1 MSVLLPAMETL
12 PTAAPVLRRTR
23 GVPRHIGFIA
33 DGNRR
38 WAAVHGTT
46 VEQGFRHGALTV
58 HQVLEH
64 CRTLGVEAASV
75 FLMSDRNF
83 GRSVDEV
90 TALVDVLVDL
100 LDTEAAAS
108 TGPIRVLSHF
118 AGGRYVSGRLH
129 AAIARAEETA
139 AGRPGMTVCL
149 GIGYDGRAD
158 LRQAAARALLSP
170 DYDERTELPVG
181 DFLSTAGLPDPDLII
196 RTSGEHR
203 LSGFLLYQAADA
215 TLHFDDR
222 YWPDYNGPA
231 LEEALAAHAAQR
243 RTFGR

>member
-1 MSVLLPAMETL
+1 MQTLPA
-12 PTAAPVLRRTR
+12 PAPAAARLD
-23 GVPRHIGFIA
+23 VPRHIGFIA

-38 WAAVHGTT
+38 WADAHGTT
-46 VEQGFRHGALTV
+46 VEQGFRQGAVVV

-64 CRTLGVEAASV
+64 CRALGAETASV

-83 GRSVDEV
+83 GRSEAEV
-90 TALVDVLVDL
+90 ETLSDVLVDL

-108 TGPIRVLSHF
+108 TGPIRILSHF
-118 AGGRYVSGRLH
+118 SGNYLVPARLL
-129 AAIARAEETA
+129 AAMDRAEGST
-139 AGRPGMTVCL
+139 RKRSGMTVCL

-158 LRQAAARALLSP
+158 VRQAVARALDAP
-170 DYDERTELPVG
+170 DYDGRRTLPV
-181 DFLSTAGLPDPDLII
+181 DYFLSTWGLPNPDLIV
-196 RTSGEHR
+196 RTSGERR

-222 YWPDYNGPA
+222 KWPDYDDQA
-231 LEEALAAHAAQR
+231 LEEALAVHAEQR